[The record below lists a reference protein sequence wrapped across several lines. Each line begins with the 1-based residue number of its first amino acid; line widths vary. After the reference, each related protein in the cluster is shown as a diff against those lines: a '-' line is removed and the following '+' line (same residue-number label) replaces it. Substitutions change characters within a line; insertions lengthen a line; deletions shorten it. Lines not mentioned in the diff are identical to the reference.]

1 MPSYATRRPSNRRGK
16 KPEYDPLER
25 IAKMVADQAW
35 EKANRIVERLAPEQ
49 PADTDQLDEQTQ
61 WLILQ
66 EVAINMSPE
75 FWDDPEAIEDFAR
88 LTQKFAPGVPVD
100 HLKPI
105 AQAKRA
111 SNRALPDLSI
121 TPENPEYERMER
133 RMRRSA

>member
-1 MPSYATRRPSNRRGK
+1 MPSYATRRPSNRRGP

-35 EKANRIVERLAPEQ
+35 EKAQRIVERLAPEN

-75 FWDDPEAIEDFAR
+75 FWDDPDAIEDFAR
-88 LTQKFAPGVPVD
+88 LTTKFAPGVPTD

-111 SNRALPDLSI
+111 SNRALPDLTI

-133 RMRRSA
+133 RMRRSG